1 MKYTF
6 LYMAGASLWNL
17 FMTVL
22 WLMLLLGCSE
32 ELHVPSPLR
41 MRLGMGARGEQ
52 PSCLNEMSAF
62 YISTNLY
69 RVTFTQYMSLFRD
82 CLSTFAR
89 RETRDRFNKKNWRV
103 CSHVCGLISSSP
115 KQVGCYAKRNLKLPR
130 RYRF

>member
-22 WLMLLLGCSE
+22 WLTLLLGCSE

-52 PSCLNEMSAF
+52 PSHLNEMLAF
-62 YISTNLY
+62 YITCTKICTVLHLHNTRHCSRLPFNICEKE
-69 RVTFTQYMSLFRD
+69 RIVVTGKTG
-82 CLSTFAR
+82 TFPAM
-89 RETRDRFNKKNWRV
+89 FV
-103 CSHVCGLISSSP
+103 
-115 KQVGCYAKRNLKLPR
+115 A
-130 RYRF
+130 